1 MKGGE
6 DMANT
11 WRKEKDSDA
20 WHFCSNCTNW
30 PTSNYD
36 EESSEPT
43 GGELCDECKSKKA
56 MELVGNTQI

>member
-1 MKGGE
+1 
-6 DMANT
+6 MART
-11 WRKEKDSDA
+11 WRKEKDSDT

-43 GGELCDECKSKKA
+43 DGELCDECKSKKSYGA
-56 MELVGNTQI
+56 CR